1 MLIVLFNIN
10 GDPIIS
16 TAGWL
21 LLVLLL
27 VYDTGDRTTSSS
39 TGPTTGT
46 GATGAPIGAPDKRTD
61 SKAKAN
67 RPYEILIL
75 PATCHTI
82 HEGRS
87 RY

>member
-1 MLIVLFNIN
+1 MIQETGDEVLQ
-10 GDPIIS
+10 
-16 TAGWL
+16 
-21 LLVLLL
+21 LLVLL
-27 VYDTGDRTTSSS
+27 TTTTTTSS
-39 TGPTTGT
+39 TGATTGT
-46 GATGAPIGAPDKRTD
+46 GGTGAPIGAPDRRTD